1 VQLCLDSTKAFL
13 ASTTCAEQLD
23 VSTFEQKNVY
33 TIEGPSEMLSNTD
46 KSLVE
51 VNAIFECYRIK
62 NDQRTRIQFIEMNET
77 REDGSIYYWLQLD
90 NICVSVFFACKRWKA
105 APLHPQS
112 SPALVINESGRSF
125 IIAIS
130 RDETF
135 YKRNDYSD
143 LRNLQLVNI
152 RV

>member
-90 NICVSVFFACKRWKA
+90 NICVSVFFAVKGGKL
-105 APLHPQS
+105 LHYTHRVAQHWS
-112 SPALVINESGRSF
+112 STNLAVRLLLLSV
-125 IIAIS
+125 
-130 RDETF
+130 ETKHF
-135 YKRNDYSD
+135 TKEMIT
-143 LRNLQLVNI
+143 LT
-152 RV
+152 